1 MDVRH
6 SSKSQSTHVQ
16 IVSHRV
22 VTEPMSDLR
31 NHTTTNTV
39 THFASGAR
47 FSATE
52 YDDKLK
58 NSFVCPVANTFEIC
72 D

>member
-31 NHTTTNTV
+31 DHTTTV
-39 THFASGAR
+39 THFAPGAQ